1 MGGIHSSYEDSELQS
16 HMLLAKAHFERK
28 ISLKY
33 QINKLKIR
41 SSYIRFNFDFKS
53 IRETLSISKKLIKRI
68 EALRKTKSFT
78 NRLEKSAKMFE
89 IVDHCS
95 KSYEKAKTLNAY
107 NYEAMQD
114 CKSLVGKKKYLEGVL
129 EKMRT
134 KLARMQEIYKEN
146 KEKIRIKRQS
156 SCVTRDSSGS
166 GKEDFGRHYRNQTS
180 KYDSQAF
187 SLVSTPVHKLNFSA
201 KLDFNSFDDEVPAKN
216 SDIAFQQS
224 FNISKNIQDIKNCL
238 QLPEEALQLKSKLL
252 LKEEMQRSIECI
264 KQRLE
269 WKLRESDEKQQALE
283 ESIQPHSLTIEID
296 QDYLEHLNS
305 KKELLRDR
313 LLSYQSE
320 MDYLTSLSCL
330 KYTPMESS
338 VSNSIEDSQNIS
350 VLSENFDGECQNK
363 SVLLIN
369 NN

>member
-1 MGGIHSSYEDSELQS
+1 MGGNHSTYEDSELHS
-16 HMLLAKAHFERK
+16 HMLLAKAHFKRK
-28 ISLKY
+28 ANLKH
-33 QINKLKIR
+33 QINQLKIR
-41 SSYIRFNFDFKS
+41 SCYVRFNFDFKS

-78 NRLEKSAKMFE
+78 SRLEKSAKMYE

-95 KSYEKAKTLNAY
+95 KSYDKIKVLDVY
-107 NYEAMQD
+107 NCETTQD
-114 CKSLVGKKKYLEGVL
+114 YKSFVGKGKYLEGVL
-129 EKMRT
+129 DKMRS

-146 KEKIRIKRQS
+146 KEKIRVKRQG

-166 GKEDFGRHYRNQTS
+166 GKEDFWRHRRTQTL
-180 KYDSQAF
+180 KNDSQGF
-187 SLVSTPVHKLNFSA
+187 SLASTPVHKLNFSTR
-201 KLDFNSFDDEVPAKN
+201 LDFNSFDEEILAKN
-216 SDIAFQQS
+216 SEIMFQQC
-224 FNISKNIQDIKNCL
+224 FNISKSIQDVKSCLKLPDKTL
-238 QLPEEALQLKSKLL
+238 QLRSKLL
-252 LKEEMQRSIECI
+252 LKEEMQRNIECI

-269 WKLRESDEKQQALE
+269 WKLRESNEKQKALE
-283 ESIQPHSLTIEID
+283 ENKTDSLTKEID

-330 KYTPMESS
+330 NYTPTRSFL
-338 VSNSIEDSQNIS
+338 SNSTEDLQNIS
-350 VLSENFDGECQNK
+350 VLSENFDSECQNR
-363 SVLLIN
+363 SILLIN